1 MVDEIA
7 LLFIGCVIWEFG
19 VNVLFSG
26 SMIDGHFPSYL
37 VPFMTIRPIYKMTS
51 WRSFPLL
58 NRAEYTGA
66 CEVISLSELSIYIYI
81 YSIIP

>member
-7 LLFIGCVIWEFG
+7 LLFIGCVMWGFW
-19 VNVLFSG
+19 VNVLFAG
-26 SMIDGHFPSYL
+26 SMTDGYFPSYL

-51 WRSFPLL
+51 WRSFPPL

-66 CEVISLSELSIYIYI
+66 REVISLSELSTYIYIYI
-81 YSIIP
+81 V